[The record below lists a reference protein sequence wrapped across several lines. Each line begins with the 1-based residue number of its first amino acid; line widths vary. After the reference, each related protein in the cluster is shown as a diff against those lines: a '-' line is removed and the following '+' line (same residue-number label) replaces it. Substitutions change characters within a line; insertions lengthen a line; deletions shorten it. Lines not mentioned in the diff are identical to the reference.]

1 MANIRPDRTP
11 RHAAVTAMA
20 DHRPMSTRPRDPPE
34 KAGALIIRVWLEE
47 SGDPRLRIRMV
58 GRLDLEADDH
68 VTAVAADIDEMLA
81 HIRNWLER
89 FAGLGQG

>member
-1 MANIRPDRTP
+1 
-11 RHAAVTAMA
+11 
-20 DHRPMSTRPRDPPE
+20 MSTRPRDPPE

-89 FAGLGQG
+89 FAGPGQG